1 MKNAVVLEKSSRHS
15 KITGDF
21 AERLVL
27 YWLSKYGFECA
38 YVDHTGIDIIAR
50 NPCNRELMGISVKS
64 RSRNVGKEEEC
75 VSLPK
80 ENFEKAKEACRA
92 FGCISYF
99 AIVIDAGREINM
111 FILPTKRLLEYFPI
125 GKTATGWY
133 MTKKHRERYLKDP
146 EIIIV
151 NFKHNILNWWK
162 FK

>member
-1 MKNAVVLEKSSRHS
+1 MNNIATLKKSSRHS

-50 NPCNRELMGISVKS
+50 NPHTKELMGISVKS
-64 RSRNVGKEEEC
+64 RSRNVGKEEEY

-80 ENFEKAKEACRA
+80 ENFEKAKEASKV
-92 FGCISYF
+92 FGCVSYF
-99 AIVIDAGREINM
+99 AIVVDAGYEINM
-111 FILPTKRLLEYFPI
+111 YILPTQRLLEYFPI

-146 EIIIV
+146 KIIIV
-151 NFKHNILNWWK
+151 NFKHQILNWWK
-162 FK
+162 L